1 MHVGLQKLS
10 CRNTFQDVA
19 QSGSASGL
27 GPEGQEFKSLHPD
40 LFVRTVARHQ
50 ACIGSSKNA
59 EVIELVVKT

>member
-1 MHVGLQKLS
+1 MKKDWALIS
-10 CRNTFQDVA
+10 ECREAVSRQVWDLETR
-19 QSGSASGL
+19 
-27 GPEGQEFKSLHPD
+27 EFESHHSD